1 MKKCFECETTEDLQ
15 EHHVVPKSRGGTKTV
30 TLCYECHMKAH
41 GRTGKGLDH
50 SRLTKEGLARAK
62 ARGVKL
68 GTHAQ
73 SPDGRK
79 RVLEARFR
87 VSKETNERLF
97 PHIKDAKDNGYESLN
112 EISRYLNEKG
122 IKTPRGKEF
131 TKASLSPIM
140 RRYRKQNTEISKED
154 K

>member
-1 MKKCFECETTEDLQ
+1 MKKCFECETAEDLQ
-15 EHHVVPKSRGGTKTV
+15 EHHVVPRSRGGTKTV

-41 GRTGKGLDH
+41 GRTGKGLNH

-68 GTHAQ
+68 GA
-73 SPDGRK
+73 DIEAVMKGRENATK
-79 RVLEARFR
+79 A
-87 VSKETNERLF
+87 TNNRLF

-122 IKTPRGKEF
+122 IKTPQGRRF
-131 TKASLSPIM
+131 TKANLSPIM
-140 RRYRKQNTEISKED
+140 KRYRKQNTEISKED